1 MLDNSQFKIL
11 IVDDEQFNIDVVMG
25 FLEDEGY
32 SFNYTTNGKD
42 ALKAIYSKNFDL
54 ILLDINMPE
63 MDGLEVCKQIKNDD
77 KSRDIPVIFLSAFSD
92 IETISTAFSVGAVD
106 YIKKPFNG
114 LELIARVNTHIE
126 LRKYIREL
134 KEKQEKLAVLASTD
148 MQTGLPNRLRFTSV
162 LKKECSNIKSNP
174 SRLTLAYLKID
185 HLQKLNNV
193 LGYQNTDK
201 VLIQLSKL
209 MRDNIDTKFMITRLF
224 SSDFAILMPKS
235 SLESGAHLIK
245 KVADVISKTKFLG
258 MSITCSI
265 GMAEYIKDEP
275 LDSFMLRAE
284 KIMESI
290 KHHGGDMIATKM
302 LSE

>member
-25 FLEDEGY
+25 FLENEGY
-32 SFNYTTNGKD
+32 SFNFTTNGKD
-42 ALKAIYSKNFDL
+42 ALKAIFANSFDL
-54 ILLDINMPE
+54 ILLDINMPQ
-63 MDGLEVCKQIKNDD
+63 MDGLEVCRHIKADSKTKD
-77 KSRDIPVIFLSAFSD
+77 LPVIFLSAFSD
-92 IETISTAFSVGAVD
+92 IETISTAFNVGAVD

-114 LELIARVNTHIE
+114 LELIARVNTHIQ
-126 LRKYIREL
+126 LRKYILEL

-162 LKKECSNIKSNP
+162 LKKECFTIKSNP

-185 HLQKLNNV
+185 HLQKLNNI

-209 MRDNIDTKFMITRLF
+209 MRENIDKKFMITRLF
-224 SSDFAILMPKS
+224 SSDFAILMPQM
-235 SLESGAHLIK
+235 SLEAGSHLIK
-245 KVADVISKTKFLG
+245 KVSDIIGKTKFAG

-265 GMAEYIKDEP
+265 GVAEYIKDEP

-290 KHHGGDMIATKM
+290 KHHGGNMIATKM
-302 LSE
+302 LNE